1 MQGGVFRPRPPERR
15 MEAMKFLFMQV
26 TAMLFTVIAV
36 FVLGAVFGAGVWV
49 AWRGLDRRATRIK
62 SSGEP
67 QDDRP
72 QRQPTPLS

>member
-1 MQGGVFRPRPPERR
+1 
-15 MEAMKFLFMQV
+15 METGKFLFTQI

-49 AWRGLDRRATRIK
+49 AWRGLDRRAARIK
-62 SSGEP
+62 RSGEP
-67 QDDRP
+67 PDGQP